1 MLHDVAMRLV
11 LRRVLHLPGASAR
24 ARGVEGGRGGITSS
38 GGRVVVWRMCISM
51 CMTCATPPQVLHEVM
66 MNENLVFEC
75 AGLTKGVG
83 APEKETE
90 LETA

>member
-1 MLHDVAMRLV
+1 MLHVVAVRLV
-11 LRRVLHLPGASAR
+11 LRLLLHLPGASAR
-24 ARGVEGGRGGITSS
+24 ARGVEGGRDASS
-38 GGRVVVWRMCISM
+38 GGRCVVWR
-51 CMTCATPPQVLHEVM
+51 TCVTRALSSQVLHEVM

-90 LETA
+90 LENA

>member
-1 MLHDVAMRLV
+1 MCVT
-11 LRRVLHLPGASAR
+11 R
-24 ARGVEGGRGGITSS
+24 ALSS
-38 GGRVVVWRMCISM
+38 
-51 CMTCATPPQVLHEVM
+51 QVLHEVM

>member
-1 MLHDVAMRLV
+1 MLHVVAVRLV
-11 LRRVLHLPGASAR
+11 LRLLLHLPGASAR
-24 ARGVEGGRGGITSS
+24 ARGVEGEGDASS
-38 GGRVVVWRMCISM
+38 GGRCVVWR
-51 CMTCATPPQVLHEVM
+51 TCVTRALSSQVLHEVM

-90 LETA
+90 LERA

>member
-1 MLHDVAMRLV
+1 MRLV

-90 LETA
+90 LEAA

>member
-1 MLHDVAMRLV
+1 MLHVVAVRLV
-11 LRRVLHLPGASAR
+11 LRLLLHLPGASAR
-24 ARGVEGGRGGITSS
+24 ARGVEGGRGWIASS
-38 GGRVVVWRMCISM
+38 GGRCVVWR
-51 CMTCATPPQVLHEVM
+51 TCVTRALSSQVLHEVM

-90 LETA
+90 LENA